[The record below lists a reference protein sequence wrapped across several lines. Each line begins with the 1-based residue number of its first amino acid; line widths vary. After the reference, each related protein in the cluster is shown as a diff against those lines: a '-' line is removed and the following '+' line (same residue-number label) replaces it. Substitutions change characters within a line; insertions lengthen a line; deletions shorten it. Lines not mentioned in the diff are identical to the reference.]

1 VRRKSSRIHQGLV
14 GRRQL
19 VGAPYMAEGE
29 LRQEYADQIAPRTR
43 AALERVFERISARI
57 AVATPHRVLDLG
69 AGTGAVGET
78 VRARWP
84 RVEVVAVDR
93 VAAPGILAADVTR
106 GVRPAGVTGRFD
118 LVIAAHLLNELNL
131 DAKAKAH
138 LVAGWCEELL
148 AADGTCILIEPAL
161 RETSR
166 ALLEVRD
173 RLLTGHVRVVAPCPV
188 QGPCPALANPRDW
201 CHDAAPAIVEG
212 RSRVDFSYLVLR
224 MQAST
229 PDDDAYRICSDPLK
243 DKGRLR
249 FFACGRTGRY
259 QLLRLDRDRSEA
271 NSALDQIARGD
282 LVRISGAAVVDENGG
297 DLRLGPSSRLTR
309 A

>member
-1 VRRKSSRIHQGLV
+1 MNVRRKPSRIHQGLV
-14 GRRQL
+14 GQRQL

-43 AALERVFERISARI
+43 AALERIFRRITL
-57 AVATPHRVLDLG
+57 ATPHRVLDLG

-106 GVRPAGVTGRFD
+106 DARPAGVKGRFD

-131 DAKAKAH
+131 DVNAKAR
-138 LVAGWCEELL
+138 LVMGWCEELL
-148 AADGTCILIEPAL
+148 ADEGTCILIEPAL

-166 ALLEVRD
+166 GLLEVRD
-173 RLLTGHVRVVAPCPV
+173 RVLSCGVRVVAPCPV
-188 QGPCPALANPRDW
+188 QGPCPSLRNPRDW

-224 MQAST
+224 LQANA
-229 PDDDAYRICSDPLK
+229 PANDAYRICSDPLK

-249 FFACGRTGRY
+249 YFVCGQTGRY
-259 QLLRLDRDRSEA
+259 QLLRLDRDRSDTNA
-271 NSALDQIARGD
+271 ALDEVARGD
-282 LVRISGAAVVDENGG
+282 LVHIREATLDGDNLRI
-297 DLRLGPSSRLTR
+297 GPGSHIKR